1 MGQYIENPFY
11 TSNPTLEAISEA
23 LDVEKEELRDY
34 IYSELG
40 TTLSAWTS
48 EKRIL
53 YISQQLLKTDRMV
66 SELALSCGYSNPSAL
81 NRAFKQRFGVTPSEF
96 RAKHKD

>member
-1 MGQYIENPFY
+1 M
-11 TSNPTLEAISEA
+11 EAISQA
-23 LDVEKEELRDY
+23 LDIEKEDLRNY
-34 IYSELG
+34 IYTQLE
-40 TTLSAWTS
+40 TTLSAWAS

-96 RAKHKD
+96 RVKNKL